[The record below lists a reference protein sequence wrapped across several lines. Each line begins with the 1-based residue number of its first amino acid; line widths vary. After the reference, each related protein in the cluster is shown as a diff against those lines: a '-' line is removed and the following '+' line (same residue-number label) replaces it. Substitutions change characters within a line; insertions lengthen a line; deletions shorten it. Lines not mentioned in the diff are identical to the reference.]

1 MANQENEKID
11 FKINFNEI
19 YQDNKILFW
28 GIIGFIVIVFILYF
42 PIKEPNNFGDYFGGV
57 LNPILAFVSFI
68 AILWTV
74 ALQRHSI
81 KLQAREL
88 SKTTVA
94 LEESKDAQKLQV
106 QLFKQQQFETTF
118 FNMLEFLRG
127 SYNKDGTDQY
137 PLTLLSLLDNLEDFT
152 DSKEKRTKYIN
163 IIKTSLAAKPF
174 LNMIKKY
181 PYFNKKFAQEQEWL
195 LAEMYNIAPGEIGE
209 IIEKQIYYPYTELKN
224 MIEKYSLFE
233 FISYNE
239 FRNFIRDD
247 PRFVDYQ
254 GNCVDPDY
262 SVYEGVLKY
271 FNLSAFGRNYLLLA
285 DRINLEKNPDELS
298 EYAENEF
305 KPVRKQVATNKN
317 TPQKA
322 LEKLSEDNDD
332 DVRGAV
338 ADNENVSEDILH
350 KLAND
355 KNYRVRWS
363 VALNKKTPKETLILL
378 SQDSEEEVRK
388 VAINNE
394 NFKS

>member
-1 MANQENEKID
+1 MEKQENEKID

-28 GIIGFIVIVFILYF
+28 VIIGFITFVFFFYFF
-42 PIKEPNNFGDYFGGV
+42 PIDELNNFGDYFGGV
-57 LNPILAFVSFI
+57 LNPILAFISFI

-81 KLQAREL
+81 KLQKDELEETRKEL
-88 SKTTVA
+88 SGSRK
-94 LEESKDAQKLQV
+94 AQELQAKL
-106 QLFKQQQFETTF
+106 FEQQQFETTF

-174 LNMIKKY
+174 LNMIRKY

-195 LAEMYNIAPGEIGE
+195 LAEMHNIAPDEIDE

-247 PRFVDYQ
+247 PRFVDYS
-254 GNCVDPDY
+254 GNCVCPDY
-262 SVYEGVLKY
+262 SVYEEVLKY
-271 FNLSAFGRNYLLLA
+271 FNLSAFGCNYFLLA
-285 DRINLEKNPDELS
+285 DRINLEENPDELAK
-298 EYAENEF
+298 YATSPY
-305 KPVRKQVATNKN
+305 KVVR
-317 TPQKA
+317 
-322 LEKLSEDNDD
+322 L
-332 DVRGAV
+332 AV
-338 ADNENVSEDILH
+338 A
-350 KLAND
+350 
-355 KNYRVRWS
+355 KNKYT
-363 VALNKKTPKETLILL
+363 AKETLILL
-378 SQDSEEEVRK
+378 SQDKEEEVRQA
-388 VAINNE
+388 AIDNE